1 LERGEEQGETKEEKR
16 RERRRRKMLK
26 LRRVEIGSER
36 RREKE

>member
-16 RERRRRKMLK
+16 RERRRRKMVR